1 MARVLMKGNEVIAE
15 AAIRAGVD
23 AFFGYP
29 ITPQNEVPEYMARE
43 LPKHGKIYLQSESE
57 LAGINMVLGASAAG
71 VRAMTSTSGPGIC
84 LMLEA
89 ISSMALTRL
98 PAVIVDVVRS
108 GPGMGDL
115 APAQED
121 WKISGNGA
129 YKVPI
134 LIPGNV
140 QELAN
145 AVFEAFDIAD
155 QYGTPVIVMADGML
169 GQMMEPVDFDL
180 LPAPR
185 KNLPEKPWR
194 MAGTGV
200 KGYRTQMQLTY
211 GRPLTE
217 FTAKFEQETM
227 PEIIRNETR
236 YVAENLEDADIVVT
250 AYGTAARMAKSAIR
264 QIDPSVKVG
273 FIRPQ
278 TAWPFPAEAYAK
290 IGPNCKAVF
299 CPEINTIGQMI
310 DDVRIA
316 VAGRFP
322 VYHIG
327 NTAQGP
333 MNEDD
338 IINALNEYQKG
349 ANA

>member
-1 MARVLMKGNEVIAE
+1 MARVLFKGNEVIAE
-15 AAIRAGVD
+15 AALRAGVD

-29 ITPQNEVPEYMARE
+29 ITPQNEVPEYLARE
-43 LPKHGKIYLQSESE
+43 MPKRGGVFLQTESE
-57 LAGINMVLGASAAG
+57 LAGANMVLGASAAG
-71 VRAMTSTSGPGIC
+71 ARVMTSTSGPGLC

-121 WKISGNGA
+121 WKVSGNGA
-129 YKVPI
+129 YKIPI
-134 LIPGNV
+134 LLPGNV

-145 AVFEAFDIAD
+145 MVFEAFDIAD
-155 QYGTPVIVMADGML
+155 QYSTPVLVLADGML
-169 GQMMEPVDFDL
+169 GQMMEPVDFDK
-180 LPAPR
+180 LPERR
-185 KNLPEKPWR
+185 KNLPDKPWR
-194 MAGTGV
+194 MASVGA
-200 KGYRTQMQLTY
+200 KGHRTMMTLTY

-217 FTAKFEQETM
+217 FTDRFEHETM
-227 PEIIRNETR
+227 PKIIANETR
-236 YVAENLEDADIVVT
+236 YEAYGIEDADVVVA
-250 AYGTAARMAKSAIR
+250 AYGTAARMAKAAIKE
-264 QIDPSVKVG
+264 IKTDLKFG
-273 FIRPQ
+273 FIRPM
-278 TAWPFPAEAYAK
+278 TAWPFPKEPFEK

-316 VAGRFP
+316 VAGRMP

-327 NTAQGP
+327 NTAAGP
-333 MNEDD
+333 MNTAN
-338 IINALNEYQKG
+338 IIDALRAYVEGVAK
-349 ANA
+349 

>member
-1 MARVLMKGNEVIAE
+1 MARVLFKGNEVIAE
-15 AAIRAGVD
+15 AALRAGMD

-29 ITPQNEVPEYMARE
+29 ITPQNEVPEYLSCE
-43 LPKHGKIYLQSESE
+43 LPKHGKVFLQAESE

-71 VRAMTSTSGPGIC
+71 ARAMTSSSGPGIC

-98 PAVIVDVVRS
+98 PCVIVDVVRS

-121 WKISGNGA
+121 WKVSGNGA
-129 YKVPI
+129 YKIPI

-145 AVFEAFDIAD
+145 MVYEAFDIAD
-155 QYGTPVIVMADGML
+155 QYSTPVLVLADGML
-169 GQMMEPVDFDL
+169 GQMMEPVDFDK
-180 LPAPR
+180 LPAKR
-185 KNLPEKPWR
+185 ENLPDKPWR
-194 MAGTGV
+194 MAGVGE
-200 KGYRTQMQLTY
+200 KGYRTMMQLTF

-217 FTAKFEQETM
+217 FTNRFEKETM
-227 PEIIRNETR
+227 PAIIANETR
-236 YVAENLEDADIVVT
+236 WEAYGLENADIVIT
-250 AYGTAARMAKSAIR
+250 AYGTAARMAKAAIKEL
-264 QIDPSVKVG
+264 DSSLKVG
-273 FIRPQ
+273 FIRPM
-278 TAWPFPAEAYAK
+278 TAWPFPEEPYRQ
-290 IGPNCKAVF
+290 INPNCKAVF

-327 NTAQGP
+327 NTAECP
-333 MNEDD
+333 MDTE
-338 IINALNEYQKG
+338 IIVNALNAYLRGE
-349 ANA
+349 A